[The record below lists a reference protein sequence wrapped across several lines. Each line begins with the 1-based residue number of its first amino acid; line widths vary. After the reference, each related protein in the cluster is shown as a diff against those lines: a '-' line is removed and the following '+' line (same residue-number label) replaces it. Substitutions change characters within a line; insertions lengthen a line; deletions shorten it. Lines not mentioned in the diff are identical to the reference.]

1 MERSKDVLAVMGLLC
16 VNRQFRGKFFA
27 DPRTA
32 AQTFVGKLTPSEL
45 KQIDDLGGRGRLPSG
60 FDRDRFIGEAKDTFD
75 VVSAFYLC
83 PKRPCPVAGSAA
95 APPRRSRHG

>member
-16 VNRQFRGKFFA
+16 VNRQFRGEFFA

-32 AQTFVGKLTPSEL
+32 AQTFVGELTPSEL
-45 KQIDDLGGRGRLPSG
+45 EQIDDLGGRGPLPSE
-60 FDRDRFIGEAKDTFD
+60 FDHDRFIGGATDAFD
-75 VVSAFYLC
+75 AVYAFYLC

-95 APPRRSRHG
+95 APAKA